1 MKNFVLEVCIDSVES
16 ASEAAQGGATR
27 FELCANLV
35 IGGTTP
41 SIFLFRETRK
51 ITGIPVHAILRPRFG
66 DFCYTDSE
74 LRIMEAEIKQFR
86 DEGVEGIVTGVL
98 LPDGTLN
105 MPAMKTLCKA
115 ADGMHV
121 ALHRAF
127 DMCKD
132 PFDALRQA
140 EELGIRTILTGGQQN
155 NCIDGAEL
163 IKELASRT
171 NIDIMAGS
179 GVTAEAIPQLREITG
194 ISSFH
199 LSGKVTIESPMTYR
213 NPNLKMGLPSLSE
226 FELQRTSA
234 EKISAVRKILEEID

>member
-1 MKNFVLEVCIDSVES
+1 MKNFILEVCIDSVES

-41 SIFLFRETRK
+41 SIYLLREIRK
-51 ITGIPVHAILRPRFG
+51 ITDIPVHAIIRPRFG
-66 DFCYTDSE
+66 DFCYTESE
-74 LRIMEAEIKQFR
+74 QRIMEAEIKQFR

-98 LPDGTLN
+98 SPDGTFN
-105 MPAMKTLCKA
+105 MPAMKRLCKA
-115 ADGMHV
+115 ADGMHI

-132 PFDALRQA
+132 PFTALKQA

-155 NCIDGAEL
+155 SCLDGAEL

-171 NIDIMAGS
+171 KIDIMAGS
-179 GVTAEAIPQLREITG
+179 GVTAEVVPQLRTITG

-199 LSGKVTIESPMTYR
+199 LSGKVTIESPMVYR
-213 NPNLKMGLPSLSE
+213 NPNLKMGLPSLGE
-226 FELQRTSA
+226 YEIQRTSA
-234 EKISAVRKILEEID
+234 ERISAVRKILEVID